1 MITAYIRTLI
11 VFLLL
16 IVSMRIM
23 GKRQLGE
30 LEPVE
35 LVVALLAANLA
46 SQPLEDN
53 SQPLLNGIFP
63 VIILLC
69 CQILLSGLSLKSLR
83 LKALLD
89 GKPSVLIEDGK
100 IAQAEMQNNRI
111 SPEELLSELRKLG
124 VWDIGQVRR
133 AILEPSG
140 NLSVRLY
147 DRFSPATGEQL
158 GLQVPEP
165 GIPLVVISQ
174 GRTITDNL
182 RRLGKNEVWLRKT
195 LAKNGCSSPSQVYL
209 MTLDTAG
216 VIFLEEKK

>member
-195 LAKNGCSSPSQVYL
+195 LAKNGCNSPSQVYL